1 MRAAAA
7 VLVQGCPGLQ
17 GPGRRCVGD
26 HQAQV
31 PYEKTPGSE
40 TGSVNRR
47 ARPLAV
53 FSGGRIWGPHGEPL
67 CPRRQRSSASPLNAM
82 RPRTGGRIE
91 LCRYGPS
98 IVKSTMLRRALR
110 LSPKRSL
117 LLCGNMLC
125 GNDYFWTSAVGLVG
139 GALPHGSP
147 WGSPSRRSH
156 PPVGPSESVP
166 FPVSRPSPPQASLC
180 RSRSLLGSPRT
191 RVLQEEL
198 CGGGRHNA
206 ESTHTTQ
213 PPYFSM

>member
-1 MRAAAA
+1 MTSSEGRQAWGEGRQAQRVERHAKRGRNNTLRAAA

-31 PYEKTPGSE
+31 PYKKTLGSE

-110 LSPKRSL
+110 LSPERL
-117 LLCGNMLC
+117 FLLCGSILFSKLFF
-125 GNDYFWTSAVGLVG
+125 GR
-139 GALPHGSP
+139 LP
-147 WGSPSRRSH
+147 W
-156 PPVGPSESVP
+156 
-166 FPVSRPSPPQASLC
+166 A
-180 RSRSLLGSPRT
+180 
-191 RVLQEEL
+191 
-198 CGGGRHNA
+198 
-206 ESTHTTQ
+206 
-213 PPYFSM
+213 